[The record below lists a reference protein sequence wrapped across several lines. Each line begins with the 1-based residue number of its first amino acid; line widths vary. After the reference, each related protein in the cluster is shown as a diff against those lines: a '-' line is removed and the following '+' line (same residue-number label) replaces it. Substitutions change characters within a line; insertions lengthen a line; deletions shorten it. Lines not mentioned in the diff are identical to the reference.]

1 MLAFQHQLVEVLDAQ
16 PVSISAKNFLAKFKK
31 FFQIYGEESYFE
43 QVVTSIL
50 ENGPSPDSTESM
62 RSCVIHLLPGVPQQS
77 PSPSSSPR
85 IPAVNQSISDGSDLD
100 SDYSYIT
107 EEDQED
113 MSGDD
118 PESGYQTTS
127 SSTDTVHT
135 QPPLSMT
142 KKVQATT
149 KTSQS
154 TTRHH
159 PAKPKKTSSTKLP
172 PKTTPRKSTPSSI
185 IDLSGSAE
193 PKSTKRKSRSLSSQV
208 EVTPST
214 SKRSRLTK
222 QSKFHPK

>member
-77 PSPSSSPR
+77 LSPSSSPR

-142 KKVQATT
+142 TKIQATT
-149 KTSQS
+149 KTS
-154 TTRHH
+154 

-214 SKRSRLTK
+214 SKRSRLAK
-222 QSKFHPK
+222 QSKSHPK